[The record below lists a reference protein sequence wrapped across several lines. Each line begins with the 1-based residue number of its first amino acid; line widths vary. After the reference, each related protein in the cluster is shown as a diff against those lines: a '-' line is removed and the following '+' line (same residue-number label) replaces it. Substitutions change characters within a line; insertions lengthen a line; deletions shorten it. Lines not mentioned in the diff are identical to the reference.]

1 MAKKKKQQKDTFFN
15 SIAKLWG
22 WTPSKVKGKTNI
34 DFVNVDIDAEE
45 RVSQALLSQSV
56 ALPTKL
62 SDKLTDL
69 FDFWLR
75 DTTDTLAEIQERLKR
90 INQIDFAKLNDPFIG
105 RVLKLSASEATQI
118 DMQDK
123 IFSIESPDS
132 RMTYRM
138 YELMRIWGVNQ
149 NRSYNAIEEL
159 AAYGDHFWA
168 TTVSDQGVL
177 RVKPIKQL
185 QVTDKLEFSPIEAHE
200 KLKRKEGLTMLLSK
214 ENMIKDMIDEYK
226 DIDESKIDLADMF
239 DTKLFG
245 YVIDKDIIVPP
256 WSIIH
261 FKLNSDSEFAPFG
274 KSSILGA
281 LSPFKLTFS
290 TMTLQSVAR
299 LLSFPITI
307 YSVKTYEGTDP
318 AKQFEQVNEV
328 REAYDNIGVTASGN
342 NESYTVNTKIWM
354 PKDLMEVSVESPN
367 VEIKFTEDIEMYQDR
382 VAIATG
388 IPKGYLIQEWGGF
401 GNSGVSL
408 VEQWKPFA
416 REVYNYQTSYLS
428 GLADLFRLHFVISG
442 EFDYRTPFTLSMK
455 FPGEEMNG
463 DKLQGR
469 QDSLDLTQ
477 SVIDLVKTAV
487 GVGEEE
493 GLSPSIVRDITSKY
507 SFLDPVDIAKWTKD
521 ATQLSVEGEGTF
533 AGEEGGLGDEFG
545 GDLEDDMETATE
557 EGEFPEEGEEMDL
570 PDIGETL
577 TRKHNRLRE
586 KRIKETRIR
595 EINKR
600 YTEVKDRV
608 YLQVLVENNIENFTR
623 AGSHIHVSAD
633 SPDLAFAD
641 ILERLSRDDT
651 SKERLSEVVSLKQLL
666 RETKE
671 ENTNPAGGSST
682 NFNKDDEEDE

>member
-1 MAKKKKQQKDTFFN
+1 MANKKKQNATFFD
-15 SIAKLWG
+15 SLSTLFG
-22 WTPSKVKGKTNI
+22 WRRSSTKGKTNV
-34 DFVNVDIDAEE
+34 DFINVDIDSKE
-45 RVSQALLSQSV
+45 RVSQALLAQSV
-56 ALPTKL
+56 ALPSQL

-75 DTTDTLAEIQERLKR
+75 DTSDTLAEIQERLKR
-90 INQIDFAKLNDPFIG
+90 VNQIDFAKLNDPFIG

-138 YELMRIWGVNQ
+138 YELMRIWGINQ

-185 QVTDKLEFSPIEAHE
+185 QITDKLEFSPIEAHE
-200 KLKRKEGLTMLLSK
+200 KLKRKEGMTMLLSK

-226 DIDESKIDLADMF
+226 DLEESKIDLADMF

-245 YVIDKDIIVPP
+245 YVIDKDIVVPP

-274 KSSILGA
+274 KSAILGA

-318 AKQFEQVNEV
+318 SRQFEQVNEV

-354 PKDLMEVSVESPN
+354 PKDLMEVDVKSPN

-388 IPKGYLIQEWGGF
+388 IPKGYLVQEWGGF

-416 REVYNYQTSYLS
+416 REVYNYQSSYLS
-428 GLADLFRLHFVISG
+428 GLSDLFRLHFVISG

-463 DKLQGR
+463 DKLEGR
-469 QDSLDLTQ
+469 RDSLELTQ
-477 SVIDLVKTAV
+477 SVIDLVKIAV
-487 GVGEEE
+487 GAGEEE
-493 GLSPSIVRDITSKY
+493 GLSPSIIRDITSKY

-521 ATQLSVEGEGTF
+521 ATRMDVEGEDF
-533 AGEEGGLGDEFG
+533 SGGDSGMGDEFG
-545 GDLEDDMETATE
+545 GDLEGDMDAAEDSDDLGS
-557 EGEFPEEGEEMDL
+557 EGEDMDL
-570 PDIGETL
+570 PDIGEAL
-577 TRKHNRLRE
+577 SSKKRARRIRE
-586 KRIKETRIR
+586 KRFT

-600 YTEVKDRV
+600 YTEVKDKL
-608 YLQVLVENNIENFTR
+608 YLKVLVENNIENFTR
-623 AGSHIHVSAD
+623 NGSHIHISENT
-633 SPDLAFAD
+633 SDLAFAD
-641 ILERLSRDDT
+641 ILERLSKQNMP
-651 SKERLSEVVSLKQLL
+651 KERLSEAISLKQLL
-666 RETKE
+666 KETKE
-671 ENTNPAGGSST
+671 ENSNPSPSYST
-682 NFNKDDEEDE
+682 NFNNDEEEDE

>member
-1 MAKKKKQQKDTFFN
+1 MAKQKQKNATFFD
-15 SIAKLWG
+15 SLSSLFG
-22 WTPSKVKGKTNI
+22 WRRTGKKTNS
-34 DFVNVDIDAEE
+34 DVQFVNVDIDSKE
-45 RVSQALLSQSV
+45 RVSQALL
-56 ALPTKL
+56 AKAANLPTKL
-62 SDKLTDL
+62 SEKLTDL

-75 DTTDTLAEIQERLKR
+75 DTTDTLAEVQERFKR
-90 INQIDFAKLNDPFIG
+90 VNQIDFAKLNDPFIG

-123 IFSIESPDS
+123 IFNIESPDA

-138 YELMRIWGVNQ
+138 YELLRIWGVNQ

-168 TTVSDQGVL
+168 TTVSDKGVL
-177 RVKPIKQL
+177 RIKPIKQL
-185 QVTDKLEFSPIEAHE
+185 QITDKLEFSPVEVHE
-200 KLKRKEGLTMLLSK
+200 KLKRKEGMTILLSK

-226 DIDESKIDLADMF
+226 DLDESKIDLADMF

-245 YVIDKDIIVPP
+245 YVIDKDIVVPP
-256 WSIIH
+256 WSVVH
-261 FKLNSDSEFAPFG
+261 FKLNGDSEFAPFG
-274 KSSILGA
+274 KSAILGA

-318 AKQFEQVNEV
+318 ARQFEQVNEV

-354 PKDLMEVSVESPN
+354 PADLMEVDVKSPN

-408 VEQWKPFA
+408 IEQWKPFA
-416 REVYNYQTSYLS
+416 REVYNYQSAYLS

-469 QDSLDLTQ
+469 QDSLELTQ
-477 SVIDLVKTAV
+477 AIIDLVKAAV
-487 GVGEEE
+487 GAGEDE
-493 GLSPSIVRDITSKY
+493 GLSPQIVRDITGKY
-507 SFLDPVDIAKWTKD
+507 SFLDPVDIAKWTQD
-521 ATQLSVEGEGTF
+521 ATQMTTDVE
-533 AGEEGGLGDEFG
+533 AGELGAGGGADDLG
-545 GDLEDDMETATE
+545 GDFDLEGDMGAAEE
-557 EGEFPEEGEEMDL
+557 EGDFEPEGEEMDL
-570 PDIGETL
+570 PDIGE
-577 TRKHNRLRE
+577 RMANNRANRLRE
-586 KRIKETRIR
+586 DRFR

-600 YTEVKDRV
+600 YNAVKDKL
-608 YLQVLVENNIENFTR
+608 YLKVLVENNIENFTR
-623 AGSHIHVSAD
+623 DGSHLHVSED
-633 SPDLAFAD
+633 SPDRAFAD
-641 ILERLSRDDT
+641 ILERLAKDRSGDK
-651 SKERLSEVVSLKQLL
+651 SMRLSEAVSLKQLL
-666 RETKE
+666 KETKE
-671 ENTNPAGGSST
+671 ENTNPSSVSNT
-682 NFNKDDEEDE
+682 NSNNEDE